1 MMDNK
6 SVMISEIKEVIINS
20 RKRVIYEV
28 NNAMLVAYWSVGR
41 MIVENEQ
48 NGNIKAEYGKQV
60 MRELSKELRQ
70 TLGSGFSVSNLQHMR
85 RFYLMYPKQQTV
97 SVKLSWSHYCE
108 FLIIEYD
115 NERKFYD
122 KRLSFKVSN

>member
-48 NGNIKAEYGKQV
+48 NGNIKAKYGKQV

-97 SVKLSWSHYCE
+97 SVKLS
-108 FLIIEYD
+108 
-115 NERKFYD
+115 
-122 KRLSFKVSN
+122 